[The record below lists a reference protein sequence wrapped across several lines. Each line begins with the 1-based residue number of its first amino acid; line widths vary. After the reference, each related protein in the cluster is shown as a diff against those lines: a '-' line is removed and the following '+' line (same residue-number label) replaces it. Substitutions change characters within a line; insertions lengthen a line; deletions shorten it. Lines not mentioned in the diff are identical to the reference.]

1 MTKAEQRALEM
12 YPVQMVR
19 RRYDGIV
26 CSDDPYDSNLHD
38 RYCCQRGYEQAEKDF
53 IEFVHQHYPIN
64 YVGWYQDFQNFV
76 GPKTDTQ
83 AEQDLAL
90 TWEDMR
96 RIHRFAEGLKE
107 YIDDGIKVPFGKNSE
122 TFYTEVLNR
131 FNKSREEKK

>member
-1 MTKAEQRALEM
+1 MSKRAEQRALEA
-12 YPVQMVR
+12 YSDYTINDIRLNYEEHR
-19 RRYDGIV
+19 RV
-26 CSDDPYDSNLHD
+26 FVE
-38 RYCCQRGYEQAEKDF
+38 GYTQAKKDF

-76 GPKTDTQ
+76 GSKTDTQ
-83 AEQDLAL
+83 AEKDLAL

-107 YIDDGIKVPFGKNSE
+107 YIDDGIIVPFGRNSE